1 MKDIVQIK
9 SPLIESPIFIS
20 GHTRSGTN
28 LLMRLLDGSPHLL
41 SPPGVGKLHLL
52 RRLSWQRTPSNETPA
67 MRFERLSKDLEL
79 QLQGEKLDKF
89 RNALQAAIAKTPS
102 RGFKNDVQIVLETFK
117 IYASLENAELHRWVE
132 KNHNQEFYWSRA
144 LQAFSNPRLLLM
156 VRDPRDVWGSW
167 RELCKRENLDT
178 GEAQFVRN
186 IQQHLVE
193 EIIEAGLGVSRFNS
207 QAEIMDYYRVP
218 AQNIDGLNKMVATVL
233 FEGPHTNAL
242 NSPIMDVS
250 AFAES
255 DSAAG
260 RFAWNHRIISERGMW
275 LTEAYPEMVA
285 IVGYET
291 LTHHPGQSVQRIADF
306 CNIAVPA
313 EIKPTEIG
321 SSWEGNSSFSSG
333 FQSVSTDSVGRWKQK
348 LNAEEV
354 AAIEA
359 VALTQYEKATASSWL
374 TV

>member
-1 MKDIVQIK
+1 MK
-9 SPLIESPIFIS
+9 PLIENPVFIS

-28 LLMRLLDGSPHLL
+28 LLMRLLDGSPSLL

-52 RRLSWQRTPSNETPA
+52 RRLSWQRVPANESATA
-67 MRFERLSKDLEL
+67 RFDRLENALEL
-79 QLQGEKLDKF
+79 QLQDEKLDKF
-89 RNALQAAIAKTPS
+89 RDALRCAIEKTPS
-102 RGFKNDVQIVLETFK
+102 CGFKNDVQVVLNTFRK
-117 IYASLENAELHRWVE
+117 YASLEDAELQRWVE
-132 KNHNQEFYWSRA
+132 KNHNQEFYWGRA

-193 EIIEAGLGVSRFNS
+193 EIIEAGLGVSRFNN
-207 QAEIMDYYRVP
+207 QAEIMDYYRVSK
-218 AQNIDGLNKMVATVL
+218 QNMDS
-233 FEGPHTNAL
+233 L
-242 NSPIMDVS
+242 NSMVSTALYEGVQTSAVNNPILDVS

-291 LTHHPGQSVQRIADF
+291 LTHHPEQSVQRIADL
-306 CNIAVPA
+306 CNIAVPS

-359 VALTQYEKATASSWL
+359 VAITQYQKATASSWL
-374 TV
+374 TE